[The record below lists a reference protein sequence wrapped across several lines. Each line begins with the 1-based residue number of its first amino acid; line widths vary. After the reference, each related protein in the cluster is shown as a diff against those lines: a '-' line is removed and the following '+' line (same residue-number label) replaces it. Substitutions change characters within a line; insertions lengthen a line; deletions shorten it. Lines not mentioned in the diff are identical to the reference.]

1 MKTLLHLISLLLSKN
16 LPPRPERRS
25 LPRSRPIRRLSAPFD
40 LL

>member
-1 MKTLLHLISLLLSKN
+1 MQTLLHLISLLIPKN
-16 LPPRPERRS
+16 LPPQPERRP